1 MKRQPDLNA
10 KKALD
15 EMKLEIGNDLNIKLT
30 NVGKVGGL
38 MTRKLVELGQNQLIE
53 DSDPDT
59 FNPS

>member
-1 MKRQPDLNA
+1 MRRQPDLNA

-15 EMKLEIGNDLNIKLT
+15 EMKLEIGNDLNIKLA

-38 MTRKLVELGQNQLIE
+38 MTKKLVEIGQKQLIE
-53 DSDPDT
+53 DSEPDT